1 MSKRKR
7 IVRATTPEGQLAG
20 EALLE
25 AIENQI
31 RDKDPP
37 ETALTLKRLM
47 KGGRSSEEAM
57 RLIGCVMAVE
67 IFEIVKNNRSFDRQ
81 RYVENL
87 NRLPQLPA
95 DR

>member
-20 EALLE
+20 EAVLE

-47 KGGRSSEEAM
+47 KGGRSREEAM

-67 IFEIVKNNRSFDRQ
+67 IFEIVKNNRPFDRQ

-95 DR
+95 D